1 MLRDDARLARDMRI
15 LENRIPPPVVAAI
28 FGLAMWG
35 ISTRVPGIEAGESTR
50 VFAASAV
57 ALIGVFFC
65 IAGVVSFRRAKTTVN
80 PLKPDTATSLVTSG
94 IYQVSRNPMYVG
106 FALFLLAWAI
116 YLASP
121 WTLVGVLGFV
131 LYINRFQIAPEERAL
146 AGLFGAEFES
156 YKSKIRRWL

>member
-1 MLRDDARLARDMRI
+1 MRI

-35 ISTRVPGIEAGESTR
+35 ISTRVPGIEAGESSR
-50 VFAASAV
+50 VIAASAF

-65 IAGVVSFRRAKTTVN
+65 IAGVISFRRAKTTVN
-80 PLKPDTATSLVTSG
+80 PLKPETATSLVTSG

-106 FALFLLAWAI
+106 FALLLAAWAV

-121 WTLVGVLGFV
+121 WALVGVPGFV
-131 LYINRFQIAPEERAL
+131 LYINRFQIVPEERAL
-146 AGLFGAEFES
+146 SVLFGVEFER